1 MPCSTATREKTSRMY
16 HLLLYTLTWAGLLVT
31 RGVVSVQ
38 GAGLP
43 DSSRGEP
50 TSGDVVTVIVQQV
63 SEGLG

>member
-16 HLLLYTLTWAGLLVT
+16 HLLLYTLTWAWLLVT
-31 RGVVSVQ
+31 RGVVSLQ

-50 TSGDVVTVIVQQV
+50 TSGDIVTVIMQQV